1 MLMSLFER
9 ISEDMK
15 TAMKE
20 KSEQSL
26 STLRMV
32 KAALKNKQIDLMRE
46 LQDEEI
52 VAVLQTQLKQLQE
65 SLDGAVKAGR
75 AELQAKAEA
84 EMAVIKSYLP
94 AELSDEELTA
104 AVKEVLGDVGEA
116 GKDMGKLMGLVMQ
129 KLKGKASGTR
139 VRQKVEEIHQMR

>member
-1 MLMSLFER
+1 MSLFER

-20 KSEQSL
+20 KSEQAL

-52 VAVLQTQLKQLQE
+52 IAVLQTQLKQLQE